1 MVEPSLRSRVV
12 ENTSA
17 GELDS
22 IDLMTILSRSEADR
36 KNGNY
41 LVTKFVEEEREVA
54 R

>member
-1 MVEPSLRSRVV
+1 M
-12 ENTSA
+12 NTSA

-22 IDLMTILSRSEADR
+22 IDLTMRPSRSEADR

-41 LVTKFVEEEREVA
+41 LVMKFVEEEREVA